1 MAGEYNG
8 SHMHT
13 QTVTVEGEICT
24 EDGSLSDNGF
34 SGSPWVL
41 FWMNCFKSYRNIT
54 NHKRR
59 SLALEGRRRFCME
72 TTCVTKRTNSL
83 TPPSLSY
90 LGASQRR
97 RHWLAAL
104 GKASQASRDG
114 ICCCQITLK
123 NVQALQRRAKC
134 LSSVKAIY

>member
-1 MAGEYNG
+1 MAREYNG

-13 QTVTVEGEICT
+13 QTVTVEGRICT
-24 EDGSLSDNGF
+24 EDGSLSNNGF

-54 NHKRR
+54 NNKRR

-90 LGASQRR
+90 VGASQRR
-97 RHWLAAL
+97 RHWLTASGRLRKRHVTEYAAA
-104 GKASQASRDG
+104 KSHSRMS
-114 ICCCQITLK
+114 
-123 NVQALQRRAKC
+123 RPY
-134 LSSVKAIY
+134 SVERNA